1 MKDKYIIKP
10 FNKIYCVFFICFG
23 LFSYIFGTYMK
34 ILDVD
39 NKYSILI
46 TLSILNIVIFIV
58 YRYLMQ
64 FDKEYIDIWYK
75 DYGKVNYYNELPL
88 YPCNVV
94 LLLYPIAF
102 IFRNRFI
109 LSFCFFMCIVGPC
122 FALINPTKGF
132 EKYSIF
138 KPRVLFYYLTH
149 TIELI
154 TAPLLVLSNLY
165 IPTFLDTFNAVI
177 MLFIM
182 MSIAH
187 VVNIYLIKSEKNN
200 IANYFYTM
208 HDEGVGL
215 LKFFYKK
222 FPHKYF
228 YMLESVP
235 VIWGIFL
242 AITII
247 TILLV

>member
-10 FNKIYCVFFICFG
+10 FNKIYCVFFIAFG
-23 LFSYIFGTYMK
+23 LFAYVFGKYIRN
-34 ILDVD
+34 LDV
-39 NKYSILI
+39 KKRLI
-46 TLSILNIVIFIV
+46 IFTILSIFNIILFIV
-58 YRYLMQ
+58 YRYLMK

-75 DYGKVNYYNELPL
+75 DYGKVNYYNELPF

-102 IFRNRFI
+102 ILRNRFI

-122 FALINPTKGF
+122 FALLNPTRGF
-132 EKYSIF
+132 EKYSIL
-138 KPRVLFYYLTH
+138 KPRILFYYLTH

-165 IPTFLDTFNAVI
+165 IPTFLDTFKAVI

-182 MSIAH
+182 LTLAH
-187 VVNIYLIKSEKNN
+187 LLNMYLIKSGKND

-208 HDEGVGL
+208 NDEGVGI

-228 YMLESVP
+228 YMLEALP